1 LSIICAS
8 AALHKQKLVR
18 STALLHDGRVNL
30 APTAMPPAMAGLP
43 KRLAE
48 RLWAAATATSAT
60 AGRTLVS
67 LGAGSDSVYIV
78 LKGRVQ
84 VALYSL
90 GGREVI
96 LRTLGEG
103 ALFGELAAI
112 DGKPR
117 SATIV
122 AATDCT
128 LAAVDAAAFREA
140 VTGDAES
147 ALWLAR
153 RLTAQ
158 VRDLTDR
165 VFELNALRV
174 SSRLHCELLRLCGE
188 AAPGAVSVT
197 LAPAPTHADLAAR
210 IGTHR
215 EAVTREMGDLADKG
229 ILVQDRRRLTVLDT
243 RALARLVEMV
253 IGGPA
258 AGGS

>member
-1 LSIICAS
+1 
-8 AALHKQKLVR
+8 
-18 STALLHDGRVNL
+18 
-30 APTAMPPAMAGLP
+30 MADLP
-43 KRLAE
+43 KGLGR
-48 RLWAAATATSAT
+48 RLWAAATKMSA
-60 AGRTLVS
+60 AEGRTLVS
-67 LGAGSDSVYIV
+67 LGAGSDSVYVV

-84 VALYSL
+84 VTLYSM

-96 LRTLGEG
+96 LRTLAEG

-122 AATDCT
+122 AASDCT
-128 LAAVDAAAFREA
+128 LAAIDGAVFREA
-140 VTGDAES
+140 VAADPES

-158 VRDLTDR
+158 IRDLTDR

-188 AAPGAVSVT
+188 ADPRATQVT
-197 LAPAPTHADLAAR
+197 IEPAPTHADLAAR

-215 EAVTREMGDLADKG
+215 EAITREMGDLADKG
-229 ILVQDRRRLTVLDT
+229 ILTQDRRRITIRDT

-253 IGGPA
+253 VGGG
-258 AGGS
+258 AGAHMHAMRGGAGARSA